1 MRRALRDVLPPRIL
15 RRNSKGSVDEALC
28 RAVQREWNEFDH
40 LSRWQVCEREL
51 VDPQRLRREV
61 ELMKLGLQA
70 PTNRMV
76 RVFSGALAK
85 ELEPR
90 APRSAGG
97 RELTEDCRGVRAAG

>member
-76 RVFSGALAK
+76 RVFS
-85 ELEPR
+85 LER
-90 APRSAGG
+90 WLRSLS
-97 RELTEDCRGVRAAG
+97 RVRHDLQVAAS